1 MHRLSTQDILNAPR
15 GQSFLNCFLDQR
27 GRLIDVVIQKSTNE
41 NSWLLISSHESPEK
55 LKSWLERYWFSE
67 RLEINTSVSNKSES
81 EPDRFA
87 RCLPRAPSEI
97 NESYN
102 PLEVGLSKLIAW
114 NKGCYIGQEVI
125 SRLDTYDKVSRQ
137 LMSVSC
143 REQDFEHLRQSP
155 DVTSIL
161 DEFSENRAIALGV
174 FKKAAL
180 TSESI
185 LTTANGTQ
193 VWVVSSAR

>member
-1 MHRLSTQDILNAPR
+1 M
-15 GQSFLNCFLDQR
+15 
-27 GRLIDVVIQKSTNE
+27 IDVVTQELVDE
-41 NSWLLISSHESPEK
+41 NRWILISAHETPEK

-67 RLEINTSVSNKSES
+67 RLEIQTSEREGEL
-81 EPDRFA
+81 EPDRIV
-87 RCLPRAPSEI
+87 RCLPKAPNEI

-102 PLEVGLSKLIAW
+102 PLELGLSKLIAW

-137 LMSVSC
+137 LC
-143 REQDFEHLRQSP
+143 CIACKKEDFERLRQSP

-161 DEFSENRAIALGV
+161 DDFMENQAIALGV

-180 TSESI
+180 TSESY
-185 LTTANGTQ
+185 LTTANGTP